1 LWINTTIRSAGS
13 GKKSGR
19 RAEFPSSIEVANPRQ
34 IRRFFIARAFFGKSD
49 KHTMAAIASSGDFQV
64 QFYQINLQNSH
75 VALQQKIARL
85 CVFNRLL

>member
-1 LWINTTIRSAGS
+1 MSRHDPNPWGFASNPLGLRFLVVQNPCSALV
-13 GKKSGR
+13 R
-19 RAEFPSSIEVANPRQ
+19 LH
-34 IRRFFIARAFFGKSD
+34 RRFRFAHKSNKD
-49 KHTMAAIASSGDFQV
+49 TMAAIASFGDFQV